1 MVREERK
8 PHDEG
13 RPGSVKTM
21 GAMSDQLQLQHRHRC
36 CLWVAVTGFLRW
48 MPWPRRC
55 RRAVG
60 ADQPATA
67 LAIGVQQSVPACSLR
82 WTHSSSFFLS
92 TSDSNHQF
100 ENLTPLTLVRG
111 DVTRTPAVTHCRDP
125 FEVGRSGVV
134 LQHQR
139 RKVHIID
146 NILDTKKALSVN

>member
-100 ENLTPLTLVRG
+100 ENLTPPDSGQGRCNSHSGRDSLQGPVRG
-111 DVTRTPAVTHCRDP
+111 WTQRSRATTPTAQGAHNR
-125 FEVGRSGVV
+125 
-134 LQHQR
+134 
-139 RKVHIID
+139 
-146 NILDTKKALSVN
+146 